1 MRSTTAPEGLP
12 EPDPSKRSS
21 RFSDESPTQRIFDRH
36 GAGDIYARD
45 DFFARYSAKL
55 LPIVKAEMSDRLT
68 GWIEPPDLV
77 QEVLQR
83 AYREFDPF
91 ELGSPEHVMARF
103 RILVK
108 QVVVDHARRMD
119 AKKRDPRGEVR
130 IDAAERQIQL
140 DGSDPTPSRVVAR
153 SEFKAKLTRCLAK
166 ISAEHRRVLEMRVQR
181 RMTLEQVATEFGRSV
196 DAVGMLENRAKA
208 ALRACMEDDGAT
220 GSMI

>member
-1 MRSTTAPEGLP
+1 MLTMPSPDEIP
-12 EPDPSKRSS
+12 EPDRKKPNRL
-21 RFSDESPTQRIFDRH
+21 SDESPTQRIFDRH
-36 GAGDIYARD
+36 HAGDIRARD
-45 DFFARYSAKL
+45 DFFIRYSAKL
-55 LPIVKAEMSDRLT
+55 LPIVKSEMSDRLQ

-91 ELGSPEHVMARF
+91 ELGNPEHVMARF

-108 QVVVDHARRMD
+108 QVVIDHARRMD
-119 AKKRDPRGEVR
+119 ARKRNPRGEVH

-153 SEFKAKLTRCLAK
+153 NEFKEKLVRCLAK

-181 RMTLEQVATEFGRSV
+181 RMTLEQVAAEFGRSV

-208 ALRACMEDDGAT
+208 ALRACMEADGAT